1 MLTMEEKEEFL
12 DTINVV
18 NNDDGILDDW
28 FLDELAKHKAR
39 CQRDYAKKEGR
50 AEGSNLKELEL
61 VKNMLKENT
70 DYDFISRITGKTVEE
85 IKEIENSM
93 KG

>member
-39 CQRDYAKKEGR
+39 CQRDYAKKEGI
-50 AEGSNLKELEL
+50 EDTKVEL
-61 VKNMLKENT
+61 VKNMLINKLEYNV
-70 DYDFISRITGKTVEE
+70 ISNISGKTIDE
-85 IKEIENSM
+85 IKVIENSM
-93 KG
+93 NV